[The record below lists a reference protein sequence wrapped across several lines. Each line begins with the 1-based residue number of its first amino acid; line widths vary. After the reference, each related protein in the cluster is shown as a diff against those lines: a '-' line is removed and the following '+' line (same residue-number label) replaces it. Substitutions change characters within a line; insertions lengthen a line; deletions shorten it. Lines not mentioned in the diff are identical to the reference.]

1 MELSQGYKY
10 QLLCSEVG
18 KNISISTLL
27 STLGDWRRA
36 EQIRCL
42 QQKLV
47 ELQNSGN
54 GRSQKEL
61 SLSDRK
67 NLTCLRNAEKER
79 RQQIENIAKELRQAE
94 VALET
99 SKRKLDASKARIKVL
114 EQELSIMKGN
124 IATLNEKRSH
134 DNRLIDVLIERLKI
148 SEARYQDREVEVRN
162 RENMME
168 RENANIKNELR
179 ATQLHVDRLRRRLEE
194 REIEIDKLRN
204 GILSDKSFM
213 YRISIHSDFRLIERR
228 QISPSVVNPRSL
240 DKSNEYMTL
249 ALAAE
254 AKRARLLELITLL
267 NQRELLREEKNK
279 CAKLESKLRDS
290 EKERVGL
297 AKVDMGY
304 KTKSCMKSMS
314 TLRIEEG
321 TINPEEVFFLPI
333 IYRYFLRFD
342 IFDVELLEEECP
354 ALNARLDIVQQDK
367 ASDLIIYK
375 RMPDQARKTHAEH
388 SYTRQTRQS
397 FAIGIDVAA
406 TKPRYG
412 DVTGTRDKVQRL
424 HVNPRD
430 IVGVKLA
437 VSSPPRSSTVPLT
450 SRRFSVCLNRLVY
463 FCH

>member
-1 MELSQGYKY
+1 Y

-27 STLGDWRRA
+27 STPDDWRRA

-42 QQKLV
+42 QQKLA
-47 ELQNSGN
+47 ELQ
-54 GRSQKEL
+54 SQKEL

-79 RQQIENIAKELRQAE
+79 QQQIENIAKELRQAE
-94 VALET
+94 V
-99 SKRKLDASKARIKVL
+99 
-114 EQELSIMKGN
+114 G
-124 IATLNEKRSH
+124 
-134 DNRLIDVLIERLKI
+134 RLKI

-162 RENMME
+162 RE
-168 RENANIKNELR
+168 
-179 ATQLHVDRLRRRLEE
+179 
-194 REIEIDKLRN
+194 
-204 GILSDKSFM
+204 
-213 YRISIHSDFRLIERR
+213 
-228 QISPSVVNPRSL
+228 
-240 DKSNEYMTL
+240 
-249 ALAAE
+249 
-254 AKRARLLELITLL
+254 
-267 NQRELLREEKNK
+267 LLRKKKNK

-304 KTKSCMKSMS
+304 RTKSCMKS
-314 TLRIEEG
+314 I
-321 TINPEEVFFLPI
+321 
-333 IYRYFLRFD
+333 
-342 IFDVELLEEECP
+342 
-354 ALNARLDIVQQDK
+354 
-367 ASDLIIYK
+367 
-375 RMPDQARKTHAEH
+375 
-388 SYTRQTRQS
+388 QS

-430 IVGVKLA
+430 IVRVKLA

-450 SRRFSVCLNRLVY
+450 SRRFSVCLNQLVY

>member
-1 MELSQGYKY
+1 MEEKLQKLTQEKKTTQNAIAAEWVITKLIELSKKYRDQIVKMALKTKCKNLEATLIFINDDIERQRTELKY
-10 QLLCSEVG
+10 QLLCSEMG

-27 STLGDWRRA
+27 STPGDWRGA

-61 SLSDRK
+61 SLSNRK

-99 SKRKLDASKARIKVL
+99 SKRKLDASKARVKVL

-148 SEARYQDREVEVRN
+148 SEARYQDREVEVQ
-162 RENMME
+162 ME

-194 REIEIDKLRN
+194 REIEIDKL
-204 GILSDKSFM
+204 
-213 YRISIHSDFRLIERR
+213 
-228 QISPSVVNPRSL
+228 
-240 DKSNEYMTL
+240 
-249 ALAAE
+249 
-254 AKRARLLELITLL
+254 
-267 NQRELLREEKNK
+267 
-279 CAKLESKLRDS
+279 
-290 EKERVGL
+290 
-297 AKVDMGY
+297 
-304 KTKSCMKSMS
+304 
-314 TLRIEEG
+314 
-321 TINPEEVFFLPI
+321 
-333 IYRYFLRFD
+333 
-342 IFDVELLEEECP
+342 
-354 ALNARLDIVQQDK
+354 
-367 ASDLIIYK
+367 
-375 RMPDQARKTHAEH
+375 
-388 SYTRQTRQS
+388 RQTRQS